1 MTAASAITRI
11 ERAHPAV
18 VYGLLVSLT
27 AAVFVPIARE
37 VRPGRPGA
45 ISFWPGYLVET
56 RATILPGME
65 NHFAL
70 YFSDKLPPPE
80 VVRFKLMSLP
90 ELLWHLR
97 EHTVDVVVLGNWTPY
112 RQLVRDRVVKNGYA
126 LNRRIASAIY
136 TLPLEGRR

>member
-1 MTAASAITRI
+1 
-11 ERAHPAV
+11 
-18 VYGLLVSLT
+18 
-27 AAVFVPIARE
+27 
-37 VRPGRPGA
+37 
-45 ISFWPGYLVET
+45 
-56 RATILPGME
+56 ME